1 MTKLRSYHWN
11 LQWFHAQI
19 LSKFDD
25 LRNVTSS
32 KHCGHGTEVLQHVL
46 EIVHR
51 SWKSESEWCSLL
63 WANHWMDWFSRP
75 VISSIHG
82 ICMYNK
88 HPIQPGLEATLGHP
102 SKGCKIEIAHL
113 PVLAPGVSG
122 KTQRNVRIQHSSYCF
137 TRNLPINH
145 LMLSCPIFPWASFLV
160 NFPPHKVSKIP
171 GEVFPPPPSPFRSW
185 QEKDNLVQGQ
195 DGSDLG
201 PKTINWNTGSLRV

>member
-1 MTKLRSYHWN
+1 MAEIPNNHLLDVQNIVNNGKNYLFLNLWLAGFLNHQQKPTLTTKLRSYHWN
-11 LQWFHAQI
+11 LQWFHPQI

-32 KHCGHGTEVLQHVL
+32 KHCGHRAEVLQHVL

-63 WANHWMDWFSRP
+63 WANHWIDWFSRP
-75 VISSIHG
+75 CSSVHG
-82 ICMYNK
+82 LCMYNK

-145 LMLSCPIFPWASFLV
+145 LMLSCPIF
-160 NFPPHKVSKIP
+160 
-171 GEVFPPPPSPFRSW
+171 
-185 QEKDNLVQGQ
+185 
-195 DGSDLG
+195 
-201 PKTINWNTGSLRV
+201 SLSQLFGKLPTP